1 MNPVSN
7 SQRLLTLALGA
18 TLLNSV
24 LALSAQG
31 QNTADILPLQKSLTL
46 HASFDN
52 GINADFAKGDGR
64 LFTCFRPGNQSE
76 AKPGLNAEGKTQ
88 LVSEGGIAGGAL
100 KFTAR
105 DAKWIFFPGAKN
117 VDFAKKNWSGTV
129 SVWLRLDP
137 EEDLDPGFT
146 DPIQITPRKWNDAA
160 FFVDFNK
167 DGDPRDFRLGA
178 FADLAVW
185 NAKNENVNDI
195 PEDKRPLVKVEAPP
209 FGREKWTHVVFTWER
224 FNSGKKDGL
233 ASFYLDGKLRG
244 EIKDWNQT
252 FSWSDSEEVRLFL
265 GINYIGL
272 LDELSCFNRALSKQ
286 EVNQLYG
293 LKSKISTVI
302 PKR

>member
-1 MNPVSN
+1 MS
-7 SQRLLTLALGA
+7 RFKRTFRIHLLASAILTCSL
-18 TLLNSV
+18 S
-24 LALSAQG
+24 LSAQDSV
-31 QNTADILPLQKSLTL
+31 QALQEALTF
-46 HASFDN
+46 HASFDK
-52 GINADFAKGDGR
+52 GFDADFAKGDKR

-76 AKPGLNAEGKTQ
+76 AKPGLNADGKTQ
-88 LVSEGGIAGGAL
+88 LVRSGGVAGGAL

-105 DAKWIFFPGAKN
+105 DAKWLFFAGEKN
-117 VDFAKKNWSGTV
+117 VDFASADWSGTV

-178 FADLAVW
+178 FADLKVW

-195 PEDKRPLVKVEAPP
+195 PEDKRPLAKVEAPP
-209 FGREKWTHVVFTWER
+209 FGSDKWTHVVFTWER
-224 FNSGKKDGL
+224 FNSGKKDGI
-233 ASFYLDGKLRG
+233 ATFYLDGKQRG
-244 EIKDWNQT
+244 EIKNWEQT

-272 LDELSCFNRALSKQ
+272 LDELSCFDRALSKQ
-286 EVNQLYG
+286 EVKQLYG
-293 LKSKISTVI
+293 LESEISKII
-302 PKR
+302 PEG